1 MKTNILLCL
10 FCGLLA
16 ACSTAPWS
24 GAAPDPAAEQ
34 TPLNV
39 AQPAPSAPAA
49 SAGMDALLAYQQGLR
64 DLAPAEQTREL
75 ATLQTQPKSAQIALK
90 KAMLLA
96 LSHNNGDLAQAQTL
110 LDGVIKST
118 EPDALVLKP
127 LARLLATNYA
137 EMRRL
142 GEQADKL
149 AQQVKDS
156 QRRIDQLNETLEALK
171 VIERTLPAR
180 PSGAPAM
187 PVTK

>member
-1 MKTNILLCL
+1 MKTNFLLCL
-10 FCGLLA
+10 FGGLLA
-16 ACSTAPWS
+16 ACSTAPS
-24 GAAPDPAAEQ
+24 PGPIPDLAAEQ

-39 AQPAPSAPAA
+39 AQPAPGAPTALV
-49 SAGMDALLAYQQGLR
+49 GIDALLAYQQGLR
-64 DLAPAEQTREL
+64 DLAPAEQAKEL
-75 ATLQTQPKSAQIALK
+75 ASLQTQPKSAQIALK
-90 KAMLLA
+90 KAMLLT
-96 LSHNNGDLAQAQTL
+96 LSHNNGDLAQAQAL

-118 EPDALVLKP
+118 EPEALVLKP

-142 GEQADKL
+142 GDQADKL
-149 AQQVKDS
+149 AQQLKDS

-171 VIERTLPAR
+171 AIERTLPAR

>member
-24 GAAPDPAAEQ
+24 GPAPEPAEQ
-34 TPLNV
+34 QTPADV
-39 AQPAPSAPAA
+39 SQPAPSAPAA

-64 DLAPAEQTREL
+64 DLAPAEQAKEL
-75 ATLQTQPKSAQIALK
+75 ATLQTQPKSAQLALK

-96 LSHNNGDLAQAQTL
+96 LGHNNGDLAQAQTL
-110 LDGVIKST
+110 LDGVVKST
-118 EPDALVLKP
+118 EPEALILKP
-127 LARLLATNYA
+127 LARLLASHYA

-142 GEQADKL
+142 GEQTDKL

-180 PSGAPAM
+180 PSGAPAA